1 MNKKY
6 NVKYK
11 VKFTKQDLDRIW
23 YVFNQEIEDHKH
35 NIKMHVKD
43 ESKLPE
49 PPNEISVGSLPVGNY
64 IRINGFTGG
73 LDGDYINDNISAC
86 SITLDS

>member
-35 NIKMHVKD
+35 NIKIGATGYEGCLYDAKQIIK
-43 ESKLPE
+43 KLKPLAKKLNSYCE
-49 PPNEISVGSLPVGNY
+49 QQ
-64 IRINGFTGG
+64 
-73 LDGDYINDNISAC
+73 
-86 SITLDS
+86 

>member
-35 NIKMHVKD
+35 NIKMDGTGYEGCLYDAKQIIK
-43 ESKLPE
+43 KLKPLAKKL
-49 PPNEISVGSLPVGNY
+49 SLY
-64 IRINGFTGG
+64 
-73 LDGDYINDNISAC
+73 AEQQ
-86 SITLDS
+86 